1 MNTKQDILKKFLSG
15 DDQAYTWVYNTYSP
29 DLFSYG
35 KSLGFD
41 KNILKDTIQDIFFKI
56 LCDRKLLAGVENM
69 KFYLF
74 RALRNQLIN
83 QNRRINIPS
92 IETTKNEPPFF
103 IKVTILDQLIEEEER
118 EELRNRI
125 ENLLNCLTE
134 RQREAISLRFIHELE
149 YDEIASI
156 LNMTSPAVR
165 NLIARAIKRM
175 RTEKMFL
182 FATWPLIISKFC
194 Y

>member
-1 MNTKQDILKKFLSG
+1 MNTEQDILNKFLTG
-15 DDQAYTWVYNTYSP
+15 EDQAYTWIYNTYAP
-29 DLFSYG
+29 VMFSYG
-35 KSLGFD
+35 KSLGFERS
-41 KNILKDTIQDIFFKI
+41 ILKDAIQDIFFKI
-56 LCDRKLLAGVENM
+56 LCDRKLLVGVKNL

-74 RALRNQLIN
+74 RTLRNRLIN
-83 QNRRINIPS
+83 LNRRTNVPS
-92 IETTKNEPPFF
+92 NVTSKEESSPF

-118 EELRNRI
+118 DALKNRI

-156 LNMTSPAVR
+156 LTMTSPAVR

-175 RTEKMFL
+175 RTDGIFL
-182 FATWPLIISKFC
+182 FVMWSLILREP
-194 Y
+194 YQ